1 MSFLFLAAE
10 AFCWSISQAALMSTR
25 QTKAKKTIKTHS
37 MLEKRKDVRV
47 REARTYVEK
56 TNAIVLDTRLVK
68 KPCASSFFCG

>member
-1 MSFLFLAAE
+1 
-10 AFCWSISQAALMSTR
+10 
-25 QTKAKKTIKTHS
+25 